1 MKLKSNL
8 SLKGSII
15 SLVAILAISGTT
27 TSATFAQERSIY
39 RNNSL
44 QGRHDDRN
52 MRQEFRATLG
62 AYIESDINMEEAVRY
77 EFGPDFRLAEWN
89 DIKQIRDIDRWIV
102 STKLIPGRK
111 YFVQRNGRF
120 IQSGNRVYFFLFSP
134 NGRVPAGFLVHDKFA
149 GKFFLGSWYGDYCH
163 ILASK
168 GESYRDD
175 MRRDDPPRGDN
186 RYGGR
191 GDNDRNRP
199 GDMWGGL
206 SVTLNR
212 YSDRMNLDEQIRN
225 EYRGKYEIA
234 DWEDLKRIRDI
245 DKWAFAN
252 KLENGQT
259 AFIARNG
266 KLKYSN
272 TRYYFVHYSPN
283 GKLPAGFLVHD
294 KIGGKLFL
302 GSWSGVERCAI
313 VKEVR

>member
-1 MKLKSNL
+1 MKLKTNQF
-8 SLKGSII
+8 LKGAII
-15 SLVAILAISGTT
+15 SLIAIFAISGI
-27 TSATFAQERSIY
+27 TSATFAQERSVY

-44 QGRHDDRN
+44 QDRHDDRN
-52 MRQEFRATLG
+52 MRQEFRATIG
-62 AYIESDINMEEAVRY
+62 AYIETDINMDEAVRY
-77 EFGPDFRLAEWN
+77 ELGPDFRLAEWN

-120 IQSGNRVYFFLFSP
+120 MQSGNRVYFFLFSP

-186 RYGGR
+186 GF
-191 GDNDRNRP
+191 
-199 GDMWGGL
+199 GGL

-212 YSDRMNLDEQIRN
+212 YSDRMDLDEQIGR
-225 EYRGKYEIA
+225 EYRGKYVIA

-245 DKWAFAN
+245 DEWAFAN
-252 KLENGQT
+252 KMENGQT

-266 KLKYSN
+266 KLKYSS
-272 TRYYFVHYSPN
+272 TRYYFVHYAPN

-302 GSWSGVERCAI
+302 GSWSGVERPAI

>member
-134 NGRVPAGFLVHDKFA
+134 NGRVPSGFLVHDMFA

-186 RYGGR
+186 GSEGR
-191 GDNDRNRP
+191 GENDRNRP
-199 GDMWGGL
+199 GEWGGIR
-206 SVTLNR
+206 VTMDR
-212 YSDRMNLDEQIRN
+212 YSDRVDLNEQISQTQSQK
-225 EYRGKYEIA
+225 GSV
-234 DWEDLKRIRDI
+234 EDFLAAFEKLPETLTAFSLDAFNALTDYLTVNSEGDI
-245 DKWAFAN
+245 SVTFR
-252 KLENGQT
+252 NGQT
-259 AFIARNG
+259 IKA
-266 KLKYSN
+266 
-272 TRYYFVHYSPN
+272 
-283 GKLPAGFLVHD
+283 
-294 KIGGKLFL
+294 
-302 GSWSGVERCAI
+302 
-313 VKEVR
+313 

>member
-1 MKLKSNL
+1 MKLKTNL
-8 SLKGSII
+8 SLKKAII
-15 SLVAILAISGTT
+15 SLVVFFAISGASST
-27 TSATFAQERSIY
+27 TFAQERSIY

-52 MRQEFRATLG
+52 MRQEFRATIG
-62 AYIESDINMEEAVRY
+62 AYIEKDINIDEAVKY

-89 DIKQIRDIDRWIV
+89 DIKKIIDIDRWIV

-186 RYGGR
+186 GSEGR
-191 GDNDRNRP
+191 GENDRNRP
-199 GDMWGGL
+199 GEWGGIR
-206 SVTLNR
+206 VTMDR
-212 YSDRMNLDEQIRN
+212 YSDRVDLNEQIR
-225 EYRGKYEIA
+225 RDFRSKCEIA

-245 DKWAFAN
+245 DEWAFAN
-252 KLENGQT
+252 KLQSGQT

-272 TRYYFVHYSPN
+272 TRYYFVHYAPN
-283 GKLPAGFLVHD
+283 GKLPAGFLVHE

-302 GSWSGVERCAI
+302 GSWSGVERPAI